1 MQAALKTKTSI
12 VVFNKEV
19 SSMFIG
25 GMYLV
30 TTFLFGLLGA
40 FMLTILCMALY
51 YFGDGRTIK
60 TEVPVEGSRVPG
72 AAEDEENL
80 LNRDN
85 ANMD

>member
-1 MQAALKTKTSI
+1 MQAALKAKTTI
-12 VVFNKEV
+12 IVFNKEV

-51 YFGDGRTIK
+51 YFGDGKTIRTDPSPEA
-60 TEVPVEGSRVPG
+60 TVHRGPQ
-72 AAEDEENL
+72 EDEENL